1 MDVKMDDEWIA
12 GGGMLKPAMLLDTA
26 QDPRQV
32 SGYAFG
38 MGLERLALLKLG
50 LKSIDEL
57 WCQPYL

>member
-1 MDVKMDDEWIA
+1 
-12 GGGMLKPAMLLDTA
+12 MLLDAA
-26 QDPRQV
+26 QDPDQI

-57 WCQPYL
+57 WSTQYLQPQA